1 MLGPVES
8 ISMDEMKKVF
18 ETNFFGTVRMIKEV
32 MPDMKKRRD
41 GHIIVMSSVMGLQGK
56 TDTPSLT
63 ETFCVTQLNA

>member
-56 TDTPSLT
+56 TDTLKPS
-63 ETFCVTQLNA
+63 VSHS